1 MYKATLTFV
10 IQDDWTPLIYASR
23 EGHVAVVNKLLQHNA
38 DVSFCREV
46 VYTALLYFLYVMDR
60 LRHHETI
67 WYMNH
72 YVTIIYIE
80 HYKEKEIR
88 KKI

>member
-1 MYKATLTFV
+1 MYKTTLTFV

-23 EGHVAVVNKLLQHNA
+23 EGHVAVVNELLQHNA

-46 VYTALLYFLYVMDR
+46 VYTALVYFLYVMER
-60 LRHHETI
+60 LRHHKTI

-80 HYKEKEIR
+80 NYEEKEIR